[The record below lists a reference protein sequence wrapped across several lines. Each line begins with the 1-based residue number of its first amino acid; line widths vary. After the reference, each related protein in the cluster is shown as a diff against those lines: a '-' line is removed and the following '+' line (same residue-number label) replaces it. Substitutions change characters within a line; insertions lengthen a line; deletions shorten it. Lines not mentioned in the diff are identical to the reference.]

1 MGFVRT
7 MPAHESERSETYQR
21 GRCVSVTPFRSLRLL
36 VGVVIADAVMVV
48 VDDLR
53 AAIRAVSSGSAGGA
67 WHQFLADVGA
77 RGVVEP
83 VDGAHF
89 GWWRL
94 LSL

>member
-1 MGFVRT
+1 MT
-7 MPAHESERSETYQR
+7 PSRSPR
-21 GRCVSVTPFRSLRLL
+21 RL
-36 VGVVIADAVMVV
+36 VGVGIADAVMVV

-53 AAIRAVSSGSAGGA
+53 AAIRAVSPGSAGSA
-67 WHQFLADVGA
+67 WHQFLTDVGA

-89 GWWRL
+89 GWWGF